1 MGTVFK
7 PTEII
12 FAPTAQCNLACGHC
26 RVERSRGTGATKL
39 TIDDALSFLED
50 CAAHD
55 VDRIGFSGGEPFLAP
70 DFLEAVCSKAV
81 ELELYFDRLM
91 TNGVW
96 YRDESDLEKTV
107 ARILD
112 AGFDGTIGI
121 SVDDWHGQ
129 SPERVA
135 QFIRTAGLLSGGDK
149 PRFDCFEI
157 ASALDRNGNAP
168 VQQLESLAKL
178 LGAKLEMNGDLP
190 LAIVD
195 AKAKNNRKNG
205 MDDGSGIDIPVIII
219 PYSAGADEES
229 AWNAHEWFKDDFCE
243 GPGQA
248 LYVHPDATVAVCC
261 GFANENPE
269 LCIGTVSDGYEKL
282 LANARA
288 SAHITDCYEKGLGRR
303 RVELEATGV
312 SFPGKTND
320 PCFFCDWLCKKG
332 LAEK

>member
-1 MGTVFK
+1 MGTLFK

-12 FAPTAQCNLACGHC
+12 FAPTAQCNLSCGHC
-26 RVERSRGTGATKL
+26 RVDRARGTRGTKL
-39 TIDDALSFLED
+39 TIDAALAFLED

-55 VDRIGFSGGEPFLAP
+55 VDRVGFSGGEPFLAP

-96 YRDESDLEKTV
+96 YRDDKELQTTV
-107 ARILD
+107 SRILD

-129 SPERVA
+129 NPERIA
-135 QFIRTAGLLSGGDK
+135 RFIQTTAEIAG
-149 PRFDCFEI
+149 RFDFFEI
-157 ASALDRNGNAP
+157 ASALDRSGNAP
-168 VQQLESLAKL
+168 MQRLESLAKL

-190 LAIVD
+190 LAIID
-195 AKAKNNRKNG
+195 RKAKKNRKNG
-205 MDDGSGIDIPVIII
+205 MDDGSGIDIPIVII
-219 PYSAGADEES
+219 PYSAAADEES
-229 AWNAHEWFKDDFCE
+229 AWHAREWFKDDFCE
-243 GPGQA
+243 GPGQVF
-248 LYVHPDATVAVCC
+248 YVHPDAAVAVCC
-261 GFANENPE
+261 GFSNENPE
-269 LCIGTVSDGYEKL
+269 LCIGTVSDGCEKL
-282 LANARA
+282 LANARTNP
-288 SAHITDCYEKGLGRR
+288 HIIDCYEKGLGRR
-303 RVELEATGV
+303 REELEKAGV